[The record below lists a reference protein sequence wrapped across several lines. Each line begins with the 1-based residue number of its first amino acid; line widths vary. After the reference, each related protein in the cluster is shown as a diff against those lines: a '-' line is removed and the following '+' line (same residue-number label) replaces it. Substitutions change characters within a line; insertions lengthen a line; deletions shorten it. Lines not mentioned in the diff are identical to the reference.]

1 MEFHKAKKKAG
12 INKIEIKKNWQGK
25 SVFSHEWKRNR
36 KKILKDE
43 HTNKTHTE
51 TTTTTTN
58 AYKHTNTHNHT
69 PKYKIDFHV
78 RILSTQYF
86 PPKHFFDAWKPKHTD
101 SLHRC
106 ASCHSFVRDSVRVFY
121 FVRFI
126 FSLNLYQ
133 LINFSLCVSLYIPL
147 FYMID

>member
-25 SVFSHEWKRNR
+25 SVFSHEWKRDR

-51 TTTTTTN
+51 TTTTNIQTHE
-58 AYKHTNTHNHT
+58 HTQPHT
-69 PKYKIDFHV
+69 QIQNRFSCAHFIYPI
-78 RILSTQYF
+78 F
-86 PPKHFFDAWKPKHTD
+86 PLKHFFDAWKPKHTD

-133 LINFSLCVSLYIPL
+133 LINVSLYVSLYIPL